1 MKITLD
7 TNILVR
13 ANQNV
18 SGPSR
23 SLLELITGSE
33 HILVLSQN
41 LLYELE
47 EVLRYR
53 HIKRLTRQTE
63 GQIAEYVD
71 FLSEVAELVDI
82 GPPIPFATP
91 DADDWTVLRTAIHGD
106 VDVLCSL
113 DGHLR
118 RADLASVY
126 EHYHFNVMTDV
137 ELLRLLPGGA

>member
-13 ANQNV
+13 GNQNA

-23 SLLELITGSE
+23 SLLNLISGSE

-47 EVLRYR
+47 EVLRYPQIR
-53 HIKRLTRQTE
+53 SLTRLTE
-63 GQIAEYVD
+63 AQIAEYVG
-71 FLSEVAELVDI
+71 FLSDVAELVDI
-82 GPPIPFATP
+82 GPPIPFPTP

-118 RADLASVY
+118 RYDLATVY
-126 EHYHFNVMTDV
+126 EYYHINVMTDV
-137 ELLRLLPGGA
+137 ELLRLLRSTL

>member
-13 ANQNV
+13 GNQNA

-23 SLLELITGSE
+23 RLLDLIVGSE

-47 EVLRYR
+47 EVLRYP
-53 HIKRLTRQTE
+53 HVKRLTQLTE
-63 GQIAEYVD
+63 GQIAEYVG
-71 FLSEVAELVDI
+71 FLTEAAELVDV

-91 DADDWTVLRTAIHGD
+91 DADDWMVLRTAIHGD

-113 DGHLR
+113 DRHLWR
-118 RADLASVY
+118 DDLASIY
-126 EHYHFNVMTDV
+126 EHYHFRVMTDL
-137 ELLRLLPGGA
+137 ELLRLLHGGA